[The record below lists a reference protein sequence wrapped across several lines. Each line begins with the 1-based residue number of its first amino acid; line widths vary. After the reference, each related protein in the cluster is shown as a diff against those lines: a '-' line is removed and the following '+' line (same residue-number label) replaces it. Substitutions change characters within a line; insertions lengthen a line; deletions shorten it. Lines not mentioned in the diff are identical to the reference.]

1 MLLRLFVM
9 TVFLL
14 GQVPGVMAMS
24 GSSSTSGKH
33 VTLSD
38 TKMSGDDLSAGH
50 CATGGTG
57 DTGQLPADTPDC
69 SQDCQL
75 CGACGVAISVITGIC
90 ALPAANHNVTSLV
103 LVPPSL
109 DVDLL
114 YRPPI

>member
-14 GQVPGVMAMS
+14 GQVPGVMAMPGSVSAS
-24 GSSSTSGKH
+24 GEHATSA
-33 VTLSD
+33 D
-38 TKMSGDDLSAGH
+38 TQMSGDDLPAGH
-50 CATGGTG
+50 CATASTG

-75 CGACGVAISVITGIC
+75 CGACGVAVSVITGIC
-90 ALPAANHNVTSLV
+90 ALPAAHHNVVSLV
-103 LVPPSL
+103 LLPPSL